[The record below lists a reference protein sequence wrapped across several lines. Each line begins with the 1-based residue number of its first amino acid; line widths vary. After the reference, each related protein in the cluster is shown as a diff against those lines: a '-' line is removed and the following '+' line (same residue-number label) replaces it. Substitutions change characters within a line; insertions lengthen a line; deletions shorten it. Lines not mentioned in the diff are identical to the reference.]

1 VELTQEI
8 LDGYKG
14 GQFEIQNTVEGYLYR
29 GDVTEIGVNS
39 NNSVE
44 ITFAWLAKGEGFP
57 PFPTGWVNDTN
68 LRYAASLEIYSVS
81 DIGDGRLCLM
91 SPIVDETTVLYPPN
105 GSKLSTREVKGLP
118 KDSARLLALF
128 PDLPFDRAVVEQVCR
143 DQVWPSVLEKL
154 PTLPTSATVND
165 VLALFRND
173 SGAEEFLWHY
183 IEAVTDEQNVHQRVY

>member
-1 VELTQEI
+1 
-8 LDGYKG
+8 
-14 GQFEIQNTVEGYLYR
+14 
-29 GDVTEIGVNS
+29 
-39 NNSVE
+39 
-44 ITFAWLAKGEGFP
+44 
-57 PFPTGWVNDTN
+57 
-68 LRYAASLEIYSVS
+68 
-81 DIGDGRLCLM
+81 
-91 SPIVDETTVLYPPN
+91 
-105 GSKLSTREVKGLP
+105 LP